1 MKKQKLLGIALVG
14 ASMQI
19 ATAAPFAYLP
29 QPDANKVAIF
39 DLATDKNR
47 SKSADELIT
56 TLPVQTRPVA
66 AAPNRNGTYVY
77 VVNNGSNSV
86 TVIDS
91 STNHVINHIAVG
103 SKPVAAQISRDDKK
117 LYVANSGENTISVI
131 DTQTGQLLKK
141 LPTSTPPSML
151 LMTATGRLYVA
162 GTNQLQAFNTQ
173 TDTAIFTIDT
183 VATPI
188 AISNGGD
195 DLIYAAVADS
205 KIKGWNVK
213 DINKISLATEITL
226 RNGPGNTPRQIKAM
240 TMYAPIQKLYIALD
254 DGNILLLD
262 TQNADNTQTSQQ
274 HEIKTTLKQPS
285 GIQMAPGFAHVV
297 LTDAG
302 SNSIATIATDDN
314 AVKYKMVNAPTMAVG
329 NFISAPSFQIEQPT
343 YIKEEDN
350 NTYASGILTVT
361 VKREGNIS
369 GFGKVNYLTESGTA
383 FTKWDF
389 LESKG
394 ELEFA
399 PWETSKQISIQ
410 IIGDQ
415 SVEPD
420 EYFSIR
426 LDTARDGHAV
436 GVQNT
441 AQITIVNDDKDPKGC
456 TVGGS
461 GPFDPTLPALTI
473 TALAYAIRRKGIP
486 HPNAGN

>member
-1 MKKQKLLGIALVG
+1 MRKQKLLGIALVG

-29 QPDANKVAIF
+29 QPEANKVAVF

-56 TLPVQTRPVA
+56 TLTVQTRPVA
-66 AAPNRNGTYVY
+66 ATPNRNGTYVY
-77 VVNNGSNSV
+77 VVNSGSNSIS
-86 TVIDS
+86 VIDS
-91 STNHVINHIAVG
+91 STNNVVQHIPVG
-103 SKPVAAQISRDDKK
+103 SKPVAAQVSRDDKK
-117 LYVANSGENTISVI
+117 LYVANNGENTISVI

-141 LPTSTPPSML
+141 LPADAPSTL
-151 LMTATGRLYVA
+151 LMTKTGRLYVS
-162 GTNQLQAFNTQ
+162 GTSSNSVQAFDTR
-173 TDTAIFTIDT
+173 TDEPIFTID
-183 VATPI
+183 AGASPI
-188 AISNGGD
+188 AINNAGD
-195 DLIYAAVADS
+195 DLVYIAVAGS
-205 KIKGWNVK
+205 KIRTWSVK
-213 DINKISLATEITL
+213 DVNKISQGTEITV
-226 RNGPGNTPRQIKAM
+226 RNGSGNVPRQIKAM
-240 TMYAPIQKLYIALD
+240 TMYEPIQKLYIAMD
-254 DGNILLLD
+254 DGSILLLD

-274 HEIKTTLKQPS
+274 QEIKTTLKQPS

-314 AVKYKMVNAPTMAVG
+314 AVKYKMVNAPTTATG
-329 NFISAPSFQIEQPT
+329 NFISAPSFQIEHPS

-350 NTYASGILTVT
+350 NTYISGILTVT

-369 GFGKVNYLTESGTA
+369 GFGRVNYLTESRTA

-399 PWETSKQISIQ
+399 PGETSKQISIQ

-420 EYFSIR
+420 EDFVVR
-426 LDTARDGHAV
+426 LDTTRDGHV
-436 GVQNT
+436 TGVQNT
-441 AQITIVNDDKDPKGC
+441 AQITIINDDKDPKGC
-456 TVGGS
+456 TVGGQ
-461 GPFDPTLPALTI
+461 GPLDPILPTLTI
-473 TALAYAIRRKGIP
+473 SALAYTIFRRKICQP
-486 HPNAGN
+486 K